1 MGSFIVVLLPRTSQP
16 GRHFCIVLIKCRQ
29 RRRSGR
35 PGAGSTG
42 GGHCRRVV
50 VDVLR
55 RIVADSIRFLSPPP
69 PPHRHTH
76 THKFSFFRSA
86 GSGFTRFLSFTC
98 YPCRLCWLHSLRFSR
113 CNHPIGGLFDV
124 CLHVWSLFRSNDALG
139 ILVVSPRS
147 HLFPPSFYCRVD
159 SMTGEWSVS
168 SAWPRDGDAV
178 AATAAVCFSFLWLKA
193 LCVYVSLRA

>member
-1 MGSFIVVLLPRTSQP
+1 MFFFSKFSTNFSKTLSNVLFRLFSISKSPFSWSLHFSEYLQLLSLSIMGSFIVVLLPRTSQP

-98 YPCRLCWLHSLRFSR
+98 YPCRLC
-113 CNHPIGGLFDV
+113 
-124 CLHVWSLFRSNDALG
+124 
-139 ILVVSPRS
+139 
-147 HLFPPSFYCRVD
+147 
-159 SMTGEWSVS
+159 
-168 SAWPRDGDAV
+168 
-178 AATAAVCFSFLWLKA
+178 
-193 LCVYVSLRA
+193 